1 MSVICAKRNGRICA
15 VIVPVIASVAT
26 VNARNVLLMFI
37 FVTKSLAV
45 KQKLYAKK
53 VKTLVSTCKITH
65 YLRNKELLFD
75 SFTDAASQMAFPPFP
90 VVCGQKNITNCITD
104 VCDNLAQKR
113 NFMFFRALQVVEKR
127 SDVV

>member
-1 MSVICAKRNGRICA
+1 M
-15 VIVPVIASVAT
+15 
-26 VNARNVLLMFI
+26 
-37 FVTKSLAV
+37 
-45 KQKLYAKK
+45 
-53 VKTLVSTCKITH
+53 
-65 YLRNKELLFD
+65 LFD

-90 VVCGQKNITNCITD
+90 VVCGQKNMKNITNCITD